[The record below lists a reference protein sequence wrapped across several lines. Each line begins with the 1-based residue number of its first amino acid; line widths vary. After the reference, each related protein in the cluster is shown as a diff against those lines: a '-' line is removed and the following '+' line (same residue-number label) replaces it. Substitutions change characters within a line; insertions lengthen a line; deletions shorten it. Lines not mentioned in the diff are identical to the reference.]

1 MPQTLTEMLSPNAPQ
16 PTPPQEEPRLVREIR
31 GRIEQRLPGRVHY
44 LSVELDD
51 DGIVLSGECC
61 TFYSK
66 QMAQH
71 VAMGVVEYERL
82 INNIRVRH

>member
-1 MPQTLTEMLSPNAPQ
+1 MPHAVQDMLP
-16 PTPPQEEPRLVREIR
+16 PTPPARTQPVEEPRLVREIR
-31 GRIEQRLPGRVHY
+31 GRIQQRLPGRVHF
-44 LSVELDD
+44 LSVELSDE
-51 DGIVLSGECC
+51 GIVLSGECC

-82 INNIRVRH
+82 INNITVRH